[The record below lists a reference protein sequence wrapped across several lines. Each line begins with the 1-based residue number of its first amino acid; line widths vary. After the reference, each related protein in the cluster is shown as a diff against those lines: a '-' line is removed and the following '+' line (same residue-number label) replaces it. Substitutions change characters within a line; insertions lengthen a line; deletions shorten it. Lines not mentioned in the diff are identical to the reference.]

1 MNMDPAAI
9 TELLKLGLP
18 GIVILALAY
27 AYLRKDNKIDEINE
41 KRIAEARESVKAI
54 EQSTNA
60 LETLTEV
67 LRDRKAGQ

>member
-1 MNMDPAAI
+1 MDPSAI

-18 GIVILALAY
+18 GVVILALAI
-27 AYLRKDNKIDEINE
+27 AYLKKDAKIDEINE

-60 LETLTEV
+60 LEGLTDI

>member
-1 MNMDPAAI
+1 MDPAAI
-9 TELLKLGLP
+9 TELIKLGLP

-27 AYLRKDNKIDEINE
+27 AYIAKDKKVDEVNE

-60 LETLTEV
+60 LEGLTDI

>member
-1 MNMDPAAI
+1 MDPAAI

-18 GIVILALAY
+18 GVVILALAY
-27 AYLRKDNKIDEINE
+27 AYIKKDNKVDEVNE

-60 LETLTEV
+60 LEGLTDI

>member
-1 MNMDPAAI
+1 MDPAAI

-18 GIVILALAY
+18 GVVILALAI
-27 AYLRKDNKIDEINE
+27 AYLKKDAKIDEINE

>member
-1 MNMDPAAI
+1 MDPAAI

-18 GIVILALAY
+18 GVVILALAY
-27 AYLRKDNKIDEINE
+27 AYVSKDKKLDETNE
-41 KRIAEARESVKAI
+41 KRIAEARETVKVI
-54 EQSTNA
+54 EQSTNT

>member
-1 MNMDPAAI
+1 MDPAAI

-27 AYLRKDNKIDEINE
+27 AYLRKDAKIDEINE

-60 LETLTEV
+60 LEGLTDI

>member
-1 MNMDPAAI
+1 MDPAAI
-9 TELLKLGLP
+9 TELIKLGLP

-60 LETLTEV
+60 LEGLTDI

>member
-1 MNMDPAAI
+1 MDPAAI

-18 GIVILALAY
+18 GVVILALAI
-27 AYLRKDNKIDEINE
+27 AYLKKDAKIDEINE

-60 LETLTEV
+60 LEGLTDI